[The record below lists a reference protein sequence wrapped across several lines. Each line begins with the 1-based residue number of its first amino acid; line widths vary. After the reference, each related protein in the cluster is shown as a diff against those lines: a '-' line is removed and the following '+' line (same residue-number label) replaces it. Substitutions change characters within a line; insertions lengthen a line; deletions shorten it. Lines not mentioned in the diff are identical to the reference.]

1 MDALM
6 FKDLIKF
13 NKVINGCLIFGLTA
27 TPNNYKVDDAKRRII
42 MELKFK
48 SSTTW
53 LAHRTG
59 IGFDE
64 VVACDSFSVKSS

>member
-13 NKVINGCLIFGLTA
+13 NKVLNGCLIFGLTA
-27 TPNNYKVDDAKRRII
+27 TPNNYKFDDAKRRII

-48 SSTTW
+48 SSK
-53 LAHRTG
+53 H
-59 IGFDE
+59 D
-64 VVACDSFSVKSS
+64 